1 MAHVTDKQWQD
12 HLQGAL
18 AAEEEQALA
27 GHLRECGECQR
38 RLAALKTAW
47 GLLGAWTAP
56 SAPPDLKMKILAALP
71 AQPAAKRSH
80 LWLRS
85 MRVAAAL
92 LVAAGI
98 GHGAGRMLWKPPM
111 TTPPDA
117 EAAAESLHLDDPTTA
132 TMLLAALDAPEGGQP

>member
-38 RLAALKTAW
+38 RLASLKTTW
-47 GLLGAWTAP
+47 ELLGAWTAP
-56 SAPPDLKMKILAALP
+56 SATDLKMKILAALP
-71 AQPAAKRSH
+71 AQPAAKRGH

-98 GHGAGRMLWKPPM
+98 GHAAGRMAWKPPM

-132 TMLLAALDAPEGGQP
+132 TMLLAALDAPEGGQQ